1 MEYTNLEKKFMSTKP
16 NDWPRNGREAKLE
29 LIAEKIGEFELH
41 PSYRS
46 RELLLAI
53 VCDNDANQ
61 YSSFGEMR
69 VTEFEAELINI
80 IYFKAERLQINS
92 IKIYLYDLITETTRL
107 QKIMSWCNPVLGEE
121 IGDAYRIKP
130 YEEILF
136 LQMRLYHYAY
146 QKYTIEKKADFASQL
161 IEIIENSLNEV
172 PQGEDIGGLAYAFF
186 ALLTD
191 MSYMRGNAKE
201 KLWEFT
207 RDDLYKL
214 VSLEARLLKLWGK
227 NILQKPVKGMM
238 KIQISNYILKSRN
251 GYNEDYICKYMSRN
265 VAEASASNHEIWMK
279 EIEKLNDV
287 REQKVIPELFDD
299 TAWIPYKWAKDFD
312 FTPPRRYFVS
322 SFSKTINNA
331 VMQKNYG
338 ECIYGYKND
347 RIVDLIGPIGMQ
359 KFFKK
364 KDGVSPEEVI
374 NIPFVSQVIAFDVI
388 YDKEEAKSELMYLL
402 SVIDLFDLSD
412 EQKHLFMEEL
422 LQYWILSVKDFK
434 WHKERERRY
443 VIFMYNDYEY
453 LETTIEDDFLK
464 VGTSLF
470 LLPDF
475 ILGNN
480 PVREEIRFQVENKQ
494 KALMSK
500 EYFHC
505 KNCLMQ
511 DYDVA
516 VYKMPEVCPICGSKQ
531 IEMIYPE

>member
-1 MEYTNLEKKFMSTKP
+1 MNTKP
-16 NDWPRNGREAKLE
+16 DDWPQNGREAKLE
-29 LIAEKIGEFELH
+29 LIAEKIREFEQQ
-41 PSYRS
+41 PSYKN
-46 RELLLAI
+46 REVLLAI

-61 YSSFGEMR
+61 YSSFGKMR
-69 VTEFEAELINI
+69 ITEFEAELMNV

-92 IKIYLYDLITETTRL
+92 IKVYLYDLITETTRL
-107 QKIMSWCNPVLGEE
+107 QKIMSWCNPVLEE
-121 IGDAYRIKP
+121 KIEDAYRIKP

-136 LQMRLYHYAY
+136 PQMRLYYYAY
-146 QKYTIEKKADFASQL
+146 QKYTIEKKDDFSNQL
-161 IEIIENSLNEV
+161 IGIVEDSLKEM
-172 PQGEDIGGLAYAFF
+172 PQGENIGGLAYAFL

-191 MSYMRGNAKE
+191 MSYMRGNQKE

-214 VSLEARLLKLWGK
+214 LSLEAQLLKLWGK
-227 NILQKPVKGMM
+227 NILDRPTKGMI

-251 GYNEDYICKYMSRN
+251 GYNEDYICKYMSRT
-265 VAEASASNHEIWMK
+265 VAEESARNHEIWMK
-279 EIEKLNDV
+279 EIKKLNDD
-287 REQKVIPELFDD
+287 REQKVIPELFND
-299 TAWIPYKWAKDFD
+299 TSWIPYQWAKNFD
-312 FTPPRRYFVS
+312 FSPPRHYFVS
-322 SFSKTINNA
+322 SFSKTIYNSD
-331 VMQKNYG
+331 MQKNYG

-359 KFFKK
+359 KWKK
-364 KDGVSPEEVI
+364 KDVACSEEI
-374 NIPFVSQVIAFDVI
+374 ISIPFVSQVIAFDVI
-388 YDKEEAKSELMYLL
+388 YDKEEAKNELKYLL
-402 SVIDLFDLSD
+402 SVVDLFDLSD

-434 WHKERERRY
+434 WKKERERRY
-443 VIFMYNDYEY
+443 VVFMYDDYEY

-505 KNCLMQ
+505 KNCLLQ
-511 DYDVA
+511 DYDIA

-531 IEMIYPE
+531 IEMIYPK